1 MILLVLQVP
10 RGRRAMLGCQ
20 DLLAL
25 KVQKAL
31 KEKEVTRLMENAV
44 VLIKYHK
51 IIKKPIFFKAKAGI
65 EPWRG

>member
-31 KEKEVTRLMENAV
+31 KEKEVNQANR
-44 VLIKYHK
+44 KCCCPHK
-51 IIKKPIFFKAKAGI
+51 IPQNY
-65 EPWRG
+65 